1 MGEAGGLSEAGSLSG
16 EWVAPEALKT
26 NLRSHPTL
34 KAGRKATD
42 HMMAMEKVDYV
53 AYEPVM
59 LEVSKARARARM
71 LGQLADG

>member
-1 MGEAGGLSEAGSLSG
+1 MGCPQSSEA
-16 EWVAPEALKT
+16 PKT

-42 HMMAMEKVDYV
+42 HMTAMEKADYV

-59 LEVSKARARARM
+59 LEMSKARARARM
-71 LGQLADG
+71 PERLADGRTA